1 MENILDRVNKQIAGE
16 YTVTI
21 KAFASVEED
30 DFKQGAI
37 GGCTNSWTQDDLSF
51 TTNQDNLINDIQ
63 TNLKKDVDEDIG
75 GADFDSLNI
84 DNLLVDDF
92 DSLDFDDFN
101 SLNFDDLLAD
111 DFDSL
116 NFDDLLADN
125 DNYEPSESQ
134 IEVWKKGEETLY
146 IQDNYV
152 SIEVNGVAPN
162 NSSILLDIL
171 K

>member
-92 DSLDFDDFN
+92 N
-101 SLNFDDLLAD
+101 SLNFDNLLV
-111 DFDSL
+111 
-116 NFDDLLADN
+116 DDLDNHFWVSLFVDN

-134 IEVWKKGEETLY
+134 IEAWKKGEETLY
-146 IQDNYV
+146 IQDNDV

-171 K
+171 KQTKTV